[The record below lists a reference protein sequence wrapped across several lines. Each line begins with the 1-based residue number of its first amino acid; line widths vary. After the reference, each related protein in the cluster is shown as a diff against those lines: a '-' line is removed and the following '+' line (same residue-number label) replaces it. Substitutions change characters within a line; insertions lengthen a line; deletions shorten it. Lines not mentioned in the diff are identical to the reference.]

1 MRFAPLFASWRENI
15 IPMSRRTKRPPK
27 KSLRKSTKPTKSWAI
42 RRSERNTISLARIGI
57 SLVDFSPLPD
67 GGRSSLAADFINTAA
82 ATVGSN
88 SNLAELGSAISSR
101 RFSAVAAGVQLLVGS
116 ADVRQQPSAG
126 VMSKRTSWLRSRRLS
141 MDRQERF
148 RCAARVQTRR
158 KVIKSRS
165 RAAFMKA
172 NASGSPVR
180 EERERAAAK
189 AAISSYAFGWRD
201 ITISRLKEAI

>member
-1 MRFAPLFASWRENI
+1 M
-15 IPMSRRTKRPPK
+15 T
-27 KSLRKSTKPTKSWAI
+27 
-42 RRSERNTISLARIGI
+42 SLARIGI
-57 SLVDFSPLPD
+57 SQVDFSRLRD
-67 GGRSSLAADFINTAA
+67 GERSSLAVDFINTAA
-82 ATVGSN
+82 AMAESN
-88 SNLAELGSAISSR
+88 SNLAEPGSAISSR

-148 RCAARVQTRR
+148 RCAARVQIRR
-158 KVIKSRS
+158 RVIKSRS

-201 ITISRLKEAI
+201 IPISRLKEAI